1 MASVAV
7 AAFVPAELCPDHL
20 VAAGTLTQAELPAR
34 DLGHGRLLLAACPSP
49 HAVTTPGRFSSL
61 AELPGEVSGVGLV
74 MLATPACG
82 TGGLLPSPYRWHG
95 VPSHPALS
103 PIGDKPQTPFELGRR
118 GNYHRMPAER
128 GTLQFD
134 ADLRPAKV
142 PHRDDHTWTVH
153 EVLCEWKHPGTG
165 TRTDGSARG
174 GALLAAARVR
184 PTADCPAPDA
194 ESRSPGGS

>member
-1 MASVAV
+1 MLSPRRAV
-7 AAFVPAELCPDHL
+7 S
-20 VAAGTLTQAELPAR
+20 R
-34 DLGHGRLLLAACPSP
+34 
-49 HAVTTPGRFSSL
+49 SL
-61 AELPGEVSGVGLV
+61 AELPGEVSGVGRV
-74 MLATPACG
+74 MLAAPACG

-118 GNYHRMPAER
+118 GNNHRMPAER

-142 PHRDDHTWTVH
+142 RHRDDHTWTVH

-194 ESRSPGGS
+194 ESRSPGGSCTLAALGNPGASNARAAFAASPQEHSLKPTLARWPRPREQARASDQAR